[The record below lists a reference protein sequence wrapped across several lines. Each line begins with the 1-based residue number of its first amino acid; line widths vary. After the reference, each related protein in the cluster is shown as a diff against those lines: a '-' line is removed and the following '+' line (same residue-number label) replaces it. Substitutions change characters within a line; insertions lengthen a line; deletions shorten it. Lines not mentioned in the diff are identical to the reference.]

1 MNTSSQHI
9 SILGAGLMGRSIA
22 VEFAVHGF
30 TVDLITRRH
39 EDAFPLITSQIAK
52 LIEKFYPEKAEAIT
66 ASIHLTT
73 DHTSFKDSVLILE
86 SIAEDLSEKHHL
98 MELIRDEV
106 PLDTLVASNTSSL
119 SIGAIFADFPNPAR
133 CFGMHFFNPVQVMK
147 LVELS
152 HTPLTSAETL
162 ARAKALIAAVEK
174 EEVLVKDSPG
184 FIVNRLL
191 FPLINEAA
199 KMVEDGIATIDDIDK
214 AMKLGANHPIGPFKL
229 SDIVGTDITLHI
241 LEQLEK
247 SNVLDERP
255 ITSSIKSMV
264 DENKLGRKT
273 GLGFYDYT
281 KK

>member
-1 MNTSSQHI
+1 MSTSSQHI

-39 EDAFPLITSQIAK
+39 EDAFPLIRSQITK
-52 LIEKFYPEKAEAIT
+52 VIEKFYPEKVDAISS
-66 ASIHLTT
+66 AIHVTS
-73 DHTSFKDSVLILE
+73 DHTSFKESVLILE
-86 SIAEDLSEKHHL
+86 SVVEDLAEKHHL

-106 PLDTLVASNTSSL
+106 PSDTLVASNTSSL
-119 SIGAIFADFPNPAR
+119 SIGAIFADFPHPER

-152 HTPLTSAETL
+152 HAPLTSADTL
-162 ARAKALIAAVEK
+162 QRAKALISAVEK

-247 SNVLDERP
+247 AEVLDERP
-255 ITSSIKSMV
+255 ITPTIKTMV
-264 DENKLGRKT
+264 EENKLGRKT